1 MLNKDSIHIAIIA
14 SQGLDFF
21 EDDPHFVLPL
31 LADHVNR
38 ALSYTE
44 GHQKKYRQKYLQL
57 QQLPY
62 RFIPARASDKVTIMR
77 ILESGPDVFRMAHY
91 FKISEEDY
99 LAARAKH
106 QKVEKQGDELLEFYI
121 RVYSESRAFK
131 DFLLQHIPSVKSQ
144 PERLEGFIR
153 KINEDCKGANLQA
166 IVFDILELSKYVDV
180 PDSNVLSKNSKKTRE
195 SSPKICPKSDILEL
209 LVGLMASELPADIF
223 MSIMIYMARLHLHVA
238 AIWRELSIPKPKGRT
253 TWTFPETAADR
264 QATERTHSL
273 SPSPTSGYGSPFPD
287 HDVREAYRAE
297 ANGEAYLG
305 HSAFI

>member
-1 MLNKDSIHIAIIA
+1 M
-14 SQGLDFF
+14 
-21 EDDPHFVLPL
+21 
-31 LADHVNR
+31 
-38 ALSYTE
+38 
-44 GHQKKYRQKYLQL
+44 
-57 QQLPY
+57 
-62 RFIPARASDKVTIMR
+62 
-77 ILESGPDVFRMAHY
+77 
-91 FKISEEDY
+91 
-99 LAARAKH
+99 AARAKH
-106 QKVEKQGDELLEFYI
+106 QMVEKQGDKLLESYI
-121 RVYSESRAFK
+121 REYSESTVFK
-131 DFLLQHIPSVKSQ
+131 EFLSDHIPSVNRQSVKSKSR
-144 PERLEGFIR
+144 RLEGFIR

-180 PDSNVLSKNSKKTRE
+180 PNSNVLSKNSKKTRE

-273 SPSPTSGYGSPFPD
+273 SPSPTSGYGFPFPD

-297 ANGEAYLG
+297 ANGEEYL
-305 HSAFI
+305 HVTKN